1 MEKKFIYSDVEI
13 YYDEENTWDIV
24 GYKNDDA
31 EGSILGSINIKG
43 EINWV
48 CEEAQNDILV
58 QTEINDFQKKMFFS
72 EKDDYEKFVALIKDS
87 FDSLISRKYA
97 QIGFEIISPDGITT
111 YGIDK
116 VTILDNER
124 YAFGLMGIND
134 FRMCEINDDIDIE
147 SVISF
152 MYSDIVSA
160 VGDVFVIDFVD

>member
-13 YYDEENTWDIV
+13 YSDGENTWDIV
-24 GYKNDDA
+24 GYTNDNA

-58 QTEINDFQKKMFFS
+58 QTEINDFRKDRFFS
-72 EKDDYEKFVALIKDS
+72 ETEDYEKIVVIFKKV
-87 FDSLISRKYA
+87 FDSLQNRKYA
-97 QIGFEIISPDGITT
+97 EIGIDIISPDGITT
-111 YGIDK
+111 YGINK
-116 VTILDNER
+116 LTILGNER
-124 YAFGLMGIND
+124 YAFGLMGVND

-147 SVISF
+147 SITSF
-152 MYSDIVSA
+152 IYSDIVSA